1 MFIGSDGKTYLNVWS
16 DGSGARDV
24 YVWSATDNKW
34 TFSTTLSS
42 NTLVKGAEE
51 PQTPATSR
59 YATWDEYVRSI
70 SGVNQE
76 KVVKHQIFQ
85 QAVAV
90 MQESLFQ
97 YF

>member
-1 MFIGSDGKTYLNVWS
+1 MDI
-16 DGSGARDV
+16 
-24 YVWSATDNKW
+24 SA
-34 TFSTTLSS
+34 TLSS

-59 YATWDEYVRSI
+59 YTTWDEYVRSI
-70 SGVNQE
+70 SGGKSGE
-76 KVVKHQIFQ
+76 VVKHQIFQ

-90 MQESLFQ
+90 MQGSLFQ